1 MKIQFGDVFTFGNL
15 YAAYKKCR
23 RGVGWKHS
31 TQAYKENAFIN
42 VRIAQR
48 KLLSGAWKSNGFIE
62 FDIFERGKHRHIR
75 SVHITER
82 VVQRCLCDNL
92 LTPVLGPRL
101 IPDNSASQKGKGVD
115 YALRRLETHLH
126 QFYRKFERDGY
137 ILIYDFHKFFDS
149 ISHDAIVKI
158 LERYIAD
165 ERLKHLILHLV
176 GMFGSVGLGLGS
188 QISQNLALAV
198 PNRLDHRIKE
208 RMHCRFYGRYMDDG
222 YIIHHDK
229 EHLLV
234 CLDVIRREAAAFGVE
249 MNETK
254 TQIIPLRRGFS
265 WLKQK
270 FSLTETGGVV
280 RRISRK
286 NVTRQRRKLKKLAG
300 KVPPEDLRTSFVSWC
315 GHVSKC
321 KSWKTKTAM
330 KGVFW
335 ECMQKSA
342 EKFTPLT
349 T

>member
-1 MKIQFGDVFTFGNL
+1 MKIQFGDVFTFENL

-126 QFYRKFERDGY
+126 QFYRKFGRDGY

-149 ISHDAIVKI
+149 ISHDAIAKI

-165 ERLKHLILHLV
+165 ERLKRLILHLV

-198 PNRLDHRIKE
+198 PNQLDHRIKE
-208 RMHCRFYGRYMDDG
+208 QMHCKCYGRYMDDG

-229 EHLLV
+229 EHLFA

-249 MNETK
+249 MNEMK
-254 TQIIPLRRGFS
+254 TQIVPLRRGFS

-300 KVPPEDLRTSFVSWC
+300 KIPPGDLRTSFISWC

-330 KGVFW
+330 KGVFL
-335 ECMQKSA
+335 ECMRISA
-342 EKFTPLT
+342 EKFTPST

>member
-1 MKIQFGDVFTFGNL
+1 MKIHFGDVFTFGNL

-31 TQAYKENAFIN
+31 TQAYKENAFAN
-42 VRIAQR
+42 VRMAQR
-48 KLLSGAWKSNGFIE
+48 KLLDGTWKSNGFIE

-126 QFYRKFERDGY
+126 QFYRKFGRDGY

-149 ISHDAIVKI
+149 ISHDAVAKI

-165 ERLKHLILHLV
+165 ERLKRLILHLV
-176 GMFGSVGLGLGS
+176 GMFGPVGLGLGS

-198 PNRLDHRIKE
+198 PNQLDHKI
-208 RMHCRFYGRYMDDG
+208 
-222 YIIHHDK
+222 K
-229 EHLLV
+229 EHLLA
-234 CLDVIRREAAAFGVE
+234 CLEVIRQEAAAFGVE

-254 TQIIPLRRGFS
+254 TQIVPLRRGFS

-300 KVPPEDLRTSFVSWC
+300 KIPPEDLRTSFISWC

-321 KSWKTKTAM
+321 KSWKTRTAM
-330 KGVFW
+330 KGVFL
-335 ECMQKSA
+335 ECMRISE
-342 EKFTPLT
+342 EKFTPST